1 MGDINKPTGLRI
13 RELRIQRQLTLEQ
26 LAQMTGVS
34 VSMLSAIERGR
45 KSPTLTILN
54 KINSGLRISL
64 SELFAPA
71 ERDARP
77 VIHKREMRLLRF
89 KKGCQL
95 LMLLEYDPNNRFEVI
110 RQELAPH
117 TRWDSEPHLGGRV
130 WEHCFPVQGDLV
142 MQMEG
147 ERYHVAQGEVIS
159 FIPDVPHVYLNET
172 DQPLVVMLIN
182 AYQ

>member
-1 MGDINKPTGLRI
+1 MEDINKPTGLRI
-13 RELRIQRQLTLEQ
+13 RELRMQRQLTLEQ
-26 LAQMTGVS
+26 LSKLTGVS

-54 KINSGLRISL
+54 KINSGMKISL
-64 SELFAPA
+64 SELFASP
-71 ERDARP
+71 EREVRR

-95 LMLLEYDPNNRFEVI
+95 LVMLEYDPANRFEVI

-117 TRWDSEPHLGGRV
+117 TSWDSAPHFGSNL

-142 MQMEG
+142 MQVKDERHHVAEG
-147 ERYHVAQGEVIS
+147 EVFS
-159 FIPDVPHVYLNET
+159 FIPDVPHAYINET
-172 DQPLVVMLIN
+172 DRPLVVMLIN